1 MRGLLGVVVVAM
13 AATGCEGQV
22 IFHGEIRVAEEVAP
36 DESARVLLLIND
48 DYRYPA
54 ETIDGMWGTRQGGLY
69 VIEPYAELETENTG
83 LEGGFHGEVT
93 FEPGVPEVSYWRG
106 EFAYYPD
113 EVWLGA
119 FLDENDNGV
128 PDAGE
133 PWGPYRD
140 NPITDL
146 PFNAPPEDPLIVDID
161 IELAWDAT

>member
-1 MRGLLGVVVVAM
+1 VKHVAFGVMVVAVV
-13 AATGCEGQV
+13 ASGCEGQV
-22 IFHGEIRVAEEVAP
+22 IFHGEIRVAAAVAP
-36 DESARVLLLIND
+36 EERARVLLMIND
-48 DYRYPA
+48 DYRYPVA
-54 ETIDGMWGTRQGGLY
+54 TIDGMWGTREGGLH
-69 VIEPYAELETENTG
+69 VVEPFAEFDREAHRFE
-83 LEGGFHGEVT
+83 GEVI
-93 FEPGVPEVSYWRG
+93 FESEVLARPYWRG

-161 IELAWDAT
+161 IELEWDPS